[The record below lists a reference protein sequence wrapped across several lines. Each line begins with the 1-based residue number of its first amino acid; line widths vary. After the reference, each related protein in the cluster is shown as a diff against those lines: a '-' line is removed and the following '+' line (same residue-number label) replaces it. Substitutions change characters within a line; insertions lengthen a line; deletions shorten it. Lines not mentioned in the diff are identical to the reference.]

1 MQVNKKKVA
10 IYKVAIKQD
19 MYVLLNFYC
28 RQDCRSGGFLISKL
42 HYSASYQRKQFS
54 GNSTTINY
62 TIQM

>member
-1 MQVNKKKVA
+1 MKVA

-19 MYVLLNFYC
+19 IYVLLNFYSC
-28 RQDCRSGGFLISKL
+28 LSRQDCTSGGFLISKL
-42 HYSASYQRKQFS
+42 HYSGSDQRTQFS